1 MPGVLGVPGGLR
13 FFWRR
18 VREVFLTTVENMDVF
33 AGACRDVFTAF
44 VKRPPGYGALQK
56 ADLPV

>member
-1 MPGVLGVPGGLR
+1 
-13 FFWRR
+13 
-18 VREVFLTTVENMDVF
+18 LTTVENMDVF